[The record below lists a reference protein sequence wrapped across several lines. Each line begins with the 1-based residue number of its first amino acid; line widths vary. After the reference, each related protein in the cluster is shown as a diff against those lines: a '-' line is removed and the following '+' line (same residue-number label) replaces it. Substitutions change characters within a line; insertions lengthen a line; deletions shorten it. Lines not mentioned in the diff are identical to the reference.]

1 MLQKQQ
7 PWPRPKAHWYE
18 MDNFRWILLAVGIV
32 IIVIIYLISSKNKR
46 EFYRDDDDISDD
58 LPEINTRHLDD
69 MDEGVGEV
77 RIIARNDDV
86 SLYADESSLA
96 QHRDEKPQP
105 EPDVAADTVN
115 AAVDDVQVSGIAVAE
130 PVVGPAAEPPAEA
143 EESAPEEVEH
153 DAEADLAE
161 AVLILNIMARDGSTL
176 SGDTINSVALANK
189 LIFGDMNIYHR
200 LDDQNQPLFSMINMV
215 KPGSF
220 DPATIHELKT
230 PGVSLFLQLPGPE
243 NATKAFQDMLR
254 TAYHMSETLEA
265 RLCDHRRQP
274 LTESVVEKYRNTAAS
289 FDGERG

>member
-1 MLQKQQ
+1 
-7 PWPRPKAHWYE
+7 

-58 LPEINTRHLDD
+58 LPDINTRHLDD

-86 SLYADESSLA
+86 SLYTDESSLK
-96 QHRDEKPQP
+96 QHRDEQSQP
-105 EPDVAADTVN
+105 EPEVTADTVN
-115 AAVDDVQVSGIAVAE
+115 AAVDDVQVSGLEIAE
-130 PVVGPAAEPPAEA
+130 PVVGAAAEPPAEA
-143 EESAPEEVEH
+143 AETAPEEVEH
-153 DAEADLAE
+153 DAEADLVE
-161 AVLILNIMARDGSTL
+161 AVLILNIMARDGSTF

-230 PGVSLFLQLPGPE
+230 PGVSLFLQLPGPT
-243 NATKAFQDMLR
+243 NASKAFKEMLR

-274 LTESVVEKYRNTAAS
+274 LTESVVEKYRKTAAS
-289 FDGERG
+289 FDGKRG

>member
-7 PWPRPKAHWYE
+7 PWPRPNANWYE

-69 MDEGVGEV
+69 MDEGVGQV

-86 SLYADESSLA
+86 SLYSDESSLA
-96 QHRDEKPQP
+96 QNRNEQP
-105 EPDVAADTVN
+105 EPEPEVAADTVN
-115 AAVDDVQVSGIAVAE
+115 AAVDDVQVSGLDVPE
-130 PVVGPAAEPPAEA
+130 PVVGSEVERPAEA
-143 EESAPEEVEH
+143 AESAPEEVEH
-153 DAEADLAE
+153 DAEAELAE
-161 AVLILNIMARDGSTL
+161 AVLILSIMAKDGSTL

-220 DPATIHELKT
+220 DPETIHELKT
-230 PGVSLFLQLPGPE
+230 PGISLFLQLPGPA
-243 NATKAFQDMLR
+243 NASKAFQEMLR

-265 RLCDHRRQP
+265 RLCDQRRQP
-274 LTESVVEKYRNTAAS
+274 LTEAVVEQYRNTAAS
-289 FDGERG
+289 FDGKRG